1 MDMRHLCIETDK
13 WLRRRIRMCIW
24 KVWKLPKTRIKN
36 LMKCGIREDNAR
48 HWGYC
53 KGYWGMSGSPI
64 MHVAASMENLSEAG
78 YPCMQESHLDW
89 NPK

>member
-1 MDMRHLCIETDK
+1 
-13 WLRRRIRMCIW
+13 
-24 KVWKLPKTRIKN
+24 
-36 LMKCGIREDNAR
+36 MKCGIREDNAR

-53 KGYWGMSGSPI
+53 KGYWGMSGSSI

-78 YPCMQESHLDW
+78 YPCMQESHLDG